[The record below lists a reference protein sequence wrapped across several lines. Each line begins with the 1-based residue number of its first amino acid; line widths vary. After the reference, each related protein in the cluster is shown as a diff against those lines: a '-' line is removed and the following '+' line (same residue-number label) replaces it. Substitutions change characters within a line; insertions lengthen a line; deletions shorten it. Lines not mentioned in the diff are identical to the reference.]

1 MDLDECES
9 EGGDRD
15 VSVDGQ
21 SFAGSDDPPITPD
34 YLNTLTFL
42 QVKRCSS
49 CSHSSNEYN
58 PLKQGS
64 FKASAKFPCWPWLH
78 GTHISPS
85 GNFCRICEWTFGLA
99 NFNMK
104 YSTVAEMQNAQQK
117 SATETEEF
125 LACAKKTI
133 ELVNNGRFKA
143 PRSKAARESI
153 AT

>member
-21 SFAGSDDPPITPD
+21 SLAGSDDLPITPD

-42 QVKRCSS
+42 QVKRCLS

-64 FKASAKFPCWPWLH
+64 FKANASGRSAWP
-78 GTHISPS
+78 T
-85 GNFCRICEWTFGLA
+85 
-99 NFNMK
+99 
-104 YSTVAEMQNAQQK
+104 ST
-117 SATETEEF
+117 
-125 LACAKKTI
+125 
-133 ELVNNGRFKA
+133 
-143 PRSKAARESI
+143 
-153 AT
+153 